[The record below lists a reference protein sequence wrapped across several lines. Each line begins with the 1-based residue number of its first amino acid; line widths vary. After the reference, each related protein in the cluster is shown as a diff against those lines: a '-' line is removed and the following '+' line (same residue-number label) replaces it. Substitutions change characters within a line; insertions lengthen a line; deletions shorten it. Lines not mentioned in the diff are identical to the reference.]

1 MEVQIKL
8 FGVDLLVNV
17 NYTPAEEETNSNAD
31 VELYEICL
39 LDDSFETD
47 ISVLLEH
54 HIDRIKELVIDKI
67 EE

>member
-1 MEVQIKL
+1 MEIQIEL
-8 FGVDLLVNV
+8 FGIDLLVNV

-31 VELYEICL
+31 VELYEIYL

-47 ISVLLEH
+47 ISVLLEE
-54 HIDRIKELVIDKI
+54 HIEKITDLVIDKI